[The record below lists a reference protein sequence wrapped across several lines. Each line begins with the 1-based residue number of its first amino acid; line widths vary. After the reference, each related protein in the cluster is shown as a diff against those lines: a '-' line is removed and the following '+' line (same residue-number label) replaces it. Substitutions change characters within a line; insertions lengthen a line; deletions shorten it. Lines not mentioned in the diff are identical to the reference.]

1 MGLREKELQVVGLK
15 ETRTDGGDRSTQAA
29 IAMVCVSE
37 RRQTRL
43 TYVSNFQVFNVYL
56 ID

>member
-1 MGLREKELQVVGLK
+1 MVGLK

-43 TYVSNFQVFNVYL
+43 TYISNFQVFNVYL